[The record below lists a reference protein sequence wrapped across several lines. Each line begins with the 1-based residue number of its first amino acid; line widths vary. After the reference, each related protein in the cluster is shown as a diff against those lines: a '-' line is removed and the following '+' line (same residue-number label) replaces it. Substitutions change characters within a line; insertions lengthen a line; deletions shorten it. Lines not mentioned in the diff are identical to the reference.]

1 MYAQRNDHR
10 EVRKHRQLVLKKSW
24 ENPTVQQ
31 QKYIIHISEI
41 KSGGFFF
48 LISVTVQKKE
58 KEKICD
64 VSSSHILTA
73 VLF

>member
-10 EVRKHRQLVLKKSW
+10 EVRKHRQLILKKRW

-48 LISVTVQKKE
+48 LISVTVQKK
-58 KEKICD
+58 KKKKI
-64 VSSSHILTA
+64 VTSLPPTY
-73 VLF
+73 

>member
-10 EVRKHRQLVLKKSW
+10 EVRKHRQLVLKKRW

-48 LISVTVQKKE
+48 LDFSHCSKKE
-58 KEKICD
+58 KEKNRD